1 MTQSRWQDE
10 VSEEQWDAWLKFAR
24 SLSKAKKVNTSLGPE
39 DYAAQA
45 IEILLEQ
52 EKKPAN
58 VEGWLALT
66 IKRQY
71 IHRFRKIQARGGASM
86 RELSDE
92 DWEQEMITRAV
103 GSPSFRI
110 RVDESVSELLDK
122 LNLKEKEILILSAA
136 GYDNHDIAMHL
147 GYKNNKIVATR
158 LGQIEQKVKTAL
170 NIRDLNPNY
179 RACVRKIVSAL
190 WYNCVL
196 NQRRH
201 ICSH

>member
-1 MTQSRWQDE
+1 MTQSRWQNE
-10 VSEEQWDAWLKFAR
+10 VTEEQWDSWLKFAR

-92 DWEQEMITRAV
+92 DWEREMISRAA
-103 GSPSFRI
+103 GSPSVLV
-110 RVDESVSELLDK
+110 RVNESVGELLDV

-158 LGQIEQKVKTAL
+158 LGQIEQKVKNAL
-170 NIRDLNPNY
+170 KIEELNPN
-179 RACVRKIVSAL
+179 
-190 WYNCVL
+190 
-196 NQRRH
+196 
-201 ICSH
+201 

>member
-1 MTQSRWQDE
+1 MTQNSWQDE
-10 VSEEQWDAWLKFAR
+10 VTPEQWKAWLKFAQ
-24 SLSKAKKVNTSLGPE
+24 SLSKSKKINTSLGAE

-45 IEILLEQ
+45 IENLIEQ

-92 DWEQEMITRAV
+92 DWEREMIVHAV
-103 GSPSFRI
+103 GSPSLLV
-110 RVDESVSELLDK
+110 RVKESVSEVLDQ
-122 LNLKEKEILILSAA
+122 LNLKEKEILILAAA

-158 LGQIEQKVKTAL
+158 LGQIQQKVKTAL
-170 NIRDLNPNY
+170 NLNELNPN
-179 RACVRKIVSAL
+179 
-190 WYNCVL
+190 
-196 NQRRH
+196 
-201 ICSH
+201 

>member
-1 MTQSRWQDE
+1 MSATHWQDE
-10 VSEEQWDAWLKFAR
+10 VTQEQWKVWLKFAQ
-24 SLSKAKKVNTSLGPE
+24 SLSKSKKVNTSLGAE

-45 IEILLEQ
+45 IENLIEQ
-52 EKKPAN
+52 ETRPAN
-58 VEGWLALT
+58 VECWLALT

-92 DWEQEMITRAV
+92 DWEEEMISHAV
-103 GSPSFRI
+103 GSPSLLW
-110 RVDESVSELLDK
+110 RVRESVSEVLDQ

-136 GYDNHDIAMHL
+136 GYDNHAIAMHL

-170 NIRDLNPNY
+170 NLNELNPN
-179 RACVRKIVSAL
+179 
-190 WYNCVL
+190 
-196 NQRRH
+196 
-201 ICSH
+201 

>member
-1 MTQSRWQDE
+1 MTQNRWQDDVTE
-10 VSEEQWDAWLKFAR
+10 GQWDSWLKFAR

-45 IEILLEQ
+45 IEKLLEQ

-58 VEGWLALT
+58 VEAWLALT

-71 IHRFRKIQARGGASM
+71 IDRFRKIQTRGGASM

-92 DWEQEMITRAV
+92 AWEREMLSHAA
-103 GSPSFRI
+103 GSPSVLVRA
-110 RVDESVSELLDK
+110 RESVGEILDT
-122 LNLKEKEILILSAA
+122 LNLREKEILILSAA

-170 NIRDLNPNY
+170 NLSDLNP
-179 RACVRKIVSAL
+179 R
-190 WYNCVL
+190 
-196 NQRRH
+196 
-201 ICSH
+201 

>member
-1 MTQSRWQDE
+1 MTRSRWQDE
-10 VSEEQWDAWLKFAR
+10 VSQEQWDAWLKFAR

-45 IEILLEQ
+45 IEILLQQ

-71 IHRFRKIQARGGASM
+71 IHRFRKIQARGGGSM

-92 DWEQEMITRAV
+92 DWEREMISRAV
-103 GSPSFRI
+103 GSPSLLV
-110 RVDESVSELLDK
+110 RVNESVGELLDK

-170 NIRDLNPNY
+170 NIEDLNPN
-179 RACVRKIVSAL
+179 
-190 WYNCVL
+190 
-196 NQRRH
+196 
-201 ICSH
+201 

>member
-1 MTQSRWQDE
+1 MSATHWQDE
-10 VSEEQWDAWLKFAR
+10 VTPEQWKAWLKFAQ
-24 SLSKAKKVNTSLGPE
+24 SLSKSKKINTSLGAE

-45 IEILLEQ
+45 IENLIEQ

-92 DWEQEMITRAV
+92 DWEREMIVHAV
-103 GSPSFRI
+103 GSPSLLV
-110 RVDESVSELLDK
+110 RVKESVSEVLDQ
-122 LNLKEKEILILSAA
+122 LNLKEKEILILAAA

-147 GYKNNKIVATR
+147 GYKNNKIIATR
-158 LGQIEQKVKTAL
+158 LGQIQQKVKTAL
-170 NIRDLNPNY
+170 NLNELNPN
-179 RACVRKIVSAL
+179 
-190 WYNCVL
+190 
-196 NQRRH
+196 
-201 ICSH
+201 